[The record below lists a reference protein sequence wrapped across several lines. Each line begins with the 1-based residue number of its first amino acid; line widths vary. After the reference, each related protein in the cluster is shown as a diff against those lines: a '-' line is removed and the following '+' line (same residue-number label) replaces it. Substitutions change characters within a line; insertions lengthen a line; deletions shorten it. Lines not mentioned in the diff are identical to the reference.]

1 MNLAW
6 VAYRLAA
13 PCLGAILPAA
23 RVFVPSRERAHWD
36 ERLGRTSLPEG
47 ADAWIHAASM
57 GEATAVGPFVRELQA
72 LAPRSRFLLT
82 ATTRG
87 GCERLGALGQTA
99 AVAPLDSPQAAARF
113 FTGVTPRRCF
123 LLETELWPHWLL
135 QARASRVPVAV
146 VSARLSGT
154 SVARYQRLGAE
165 FRGLVSGLAAVL
177 CQSELDLERWRS
189 LGARAEVST
198 VTGNLK
204 DDGLPAAAPE
214 RGAARVALG
223 LDRERPLLVLG
234 SVRPGEVLVL
244 ARAWRRLPAVLRES
258 WQVVAVPRHPQ
269 ASAELRAEAARAG
282 QALAGAIGGED
293 GAWFWDDRLGVLREY
308 YGVADV
314 AFVGGSLTPYG
325 GHNPL
330 EPAACG
336 AALIMGP
343 HHASQR
349 DVVRA
354 LEAAGALR
362 VAKSETED
370 VAGVLERLLGDAEAC
385 VAAGRAARRVVEQR
399 RGAARRTVAR
409 LVELGLWGVT

>member
-1 MNLAW
+1 MSLAW
-6 VAYRLAA
+6 RAYRLAA
-13 PCLGAILPAA
+13 PCLGAILPVA
-23 RVFVPSRERAHWD
+23 RVFVPSHERARWD
-36 ERLGRTSLPEG
+36 ERMGRTRLPGG

-57 GEATAVGPFVRELQA
+57 GEATAVGPFMRELQA
-72 LAPRSRFLLT
+72 LAPHSRFLLT

-87 GCERLGALGQTA
+87 GCERLDALGQPA

-113 FTGVTPRRCF
+113 FAGVTPRRCF

-135 QARASRVPVAV
+135 QARASGVPVAV

-154 SVARYQRLGAE
+154 SVARYQRLGAG
-165 FRGLVSGLAAVL
+165 FRGLVSGLAGVL
-177 CQSELDLERWRS
+177 CQTETDRARWLS
-189 LGARAEVST
+189 LGARVEVSA

-204 DDGLPAAAPE
+204 DDGLPAAAPD
-214 RGAARVALG
+214 RDAARAALG
-223 LDRERPLLVLG
+223 LDRERPVLVLG
-234 SVRPGEVLVL
+234 SVRPGEVLIL

-258 WQVVAVPRHPQ
+258 WQVVVVPRHPR
-269 ASAELRAEAARAG
+269 ASAELRAEAARGG
-282 QALAGAIGGED
+282 QALAGAGGGED
-293 GAWFWDDRLGVLREY
+293 GAWFWDDRLGVLRGY

-314 AFVGGSLTPYG
+314 AFVGGSLAPYG

-354 LEAAGALR
+354 LEASGALF
-362 VAKSETED
+362 VAGSETE
-370 VAGVLERLLGDAEAC
+370 VAGALERLLGDAEARA
-385 VAAGRAARRVVEQR
+385 AAGRGARGIVDQR
-399 RGAARRTVAR
+399 RGAARRTVTR
-409 LVELGLWGVT
+409 LVEMGLWPAA

>member
-1 MNLAW
+1 VSLAW
-6 VAYRLAA
+6 MAYRLAV
-13 PCLGAILPAA
+13 PCLGAVLPVA
-23 RVFVPSRERAHWD
+23 RVFVPPHERAHWD
-36 ERLGRTSLPEG
+36 ERLGRTSLPGG

-57 GEATAVGPFVRELQA
+57 GEATAVGPLVHQLQA

-82 ATTRG
+82 ATTSG
-87 GCERLGALGQTA
+87 GCQRLAALGQPA

-146 VSARLSGT
+146 VSARLSST
-154 SVARYQRLGAE
+154 SVARYRRLGAG

-177 CQSELDLERWRS
+177 CQTEADLERWRS

-214 RGAARVALG
+214 RAIARAALG
-223 LDRERPLLVLG
+223 LDRDRPLLVLG

-244 ARAWRRLPAVLRES
+244 ARAWRRLPAVLREA
-258 WQVVAVPRHPQ
+258 WQVVAVPRHPR

-282 QALAGAIGGED
+282 QALAGSIGGER
-293 GAWFWDDRLGVLREY
+293 GAWLWDDRLGVLTGY

-314 AFVGGSLTPYG
+314 AFVGGSLSSYG

-336 AALIMGP
+336 AALLVGP

-362 VAKSETED
+362 VAGCETD
-370 VAGVLERLLGDAEAC
+370 VAGVLERLLGDAGVRE
-385 VAAGRAARRVVEQR
+385 AAGRAALGVVERR
-399 RGAARRTVAR
+399 RGATRRTVAR
-409 LVELGLWGVT
+409 LVELGLWVVV

>member
-6 VAYRLAA
+6 GAYRLVA
-13 PCLGAILPAA
+13 PCLGTILPAA
-23 RVFVPSRERAHWD
+23 RIFVPSQERARWD
-36 ERLGRTSLPEG
+36 ERLGCTRLPGG

-57 GEATAVGPFVRELQA
+57 GEATAVGPFVSELQA
-72 LAPRSRFLLT
+72 LAPDSRFMLT

-87 GCERLGALGQTA
+87 GCERLGGLGQPS

-113 FTGVTPRRCF
+113 FAGVTPRRCF

-146 VSARLSGT
+146 VSARLSST
-154 SVARYQRLGAE
+154 SVARYRRLGAG

-177 CQSELDLERWRS
+177 CQSEEDLARWRS
-189 LGARAEVST
+189 LGARPEVSA

-204 DDGLPAAAPE
+204 DDGLPGAAPD
-214 RGAARVALG
+214 RRLARAALG
-223 LDRERPLLVLG
+223 LDPGRPLFVLG
-234 SVRPGEVLVL
+234 SLRPGEVGVL
-244 ARAWRRLPAVLRES
+244 ARAWQRLPAVLRQS
-258 WQVVAVPRHPQ
+258 WQVVAVPRHPR

-282 QALAGAIGGED
+282 QPLVGSIGAEAGA
-293 GAWFWDDRLGVLREY
+293 WLWDDRLGVLREY

-314 AFVGGSLTPYG
+314 VFVGGSLAPYG

-336 AALIMGP
+336 AALLMGP
-343 HHASQR
+343 HHVTQR
-349 DVVRA
+349 DAVRE

-362 VAKSETED
+362 VAGSETE
-370 VAGVLERLLGDAEAC
+370 VAGVLERLLGDAEART
-385 VAAGRAARRVVEQR
+385 AAGRAAGAIVERR
-399 RGAARRTVAR
+399 RGAARRTVTR
-409 LVELGLWGVT
+409 LKELGLWAAA

>member
-1 MNLAW
+1 VNLAW
-6 VAYRLAA
+6 SAYRLAA

-23 RVFVPSRERAHWD
+23 RIFVPSHERARWD
-36 ERLGRTSLPEG
+36 QRLGRTSLPEG
-47 ADAWIHAASM
+47 ADAWVHAASM
-57 GEATAVGPFVRELQA
+57 GEATAVGPFVSELQA
-72 LAPRSRFLLT
+72 LAPGSRFVLT

-87 GCERLGALGQTA
+87 GCDRLGAVGQP
-99 AVAPLDSPQAAARF
+99 AVIAPLDSPQATARF
-113 FTGVTPRRCF
+113 FSGVTPRRCF

-146 VSARLSGT
+146 VSARLSST
-154 SVARYQRLGAE
+154 SVTQYRRLGAG
-165 FRGLVSGLAAVL
+165 FRGLISGLAAVL
-177 CQSELDLERWRS
+177 CQTETDLERWRS

-214 RGAARVALG
+214 RGLARVAQG

-234 SVRPGEVLVL
+234 SLRPGEVLLL
-244 ARAWRRLPAVLRES
+244 ARAWQRLPATLRRC
-258 WQVVAVPRHPQ
+258 WQVVAVPRHPR

-282 QALAGAIGGED
+282 QALAGVGEGQD
-293 GAWFWDDRLGVLREY
+293 GAWLWDDRLGTLREY

-314 AFVGGSLTPYG
+314 VFVGGSLSPYG
-325 GHNPL
+325 GHSPL

-336 AALIMGP
+336 AALLMGP

-349 DVVRA
+349 DAVRE

-362 VAKSETED
+362 VAGSETE
-370 VAGVLERLLGDAEAC
+370 VAAALEHLLGDAEAR
-385 VAAGRAARRVVEQR
+385 ASAGRAARGVIEQR

-409 LVELGLWGVT
+409 LAELGLWAAT

>member
-1 MNLAW
+1 M
-6 VAYRLAA
+6 AYRLAA
-13 PCLGAILPAA
+13 PCLGAVLPSA
-23 RVFVPSRERAHWD
+23 RVFVGPRERARWD
-36 ERLGRTSLPEG
+36 ERLGRTNLPGG

-57 GEATAVGPFVRELQA
+57 GEATAVGPFVRELQR

-87 GCERLGALGQTA
+87 GRELLGALGQPA
-99 AVAPLDSPQAAARF
+99 AIAPLDSPQAAARF
-113 FTGVTPRRCF
+113 FAGVTPRRCF

-154 SVARYQRLGAE
+154 SVAQYRRLGARFGE
-165 FRGLVSGLAAVL
+165 LVSGLAAVL
-177 CQSELDLERWRS
+177 CQSEVDLERWRA

-204 DDGLPAAAPE
+204 DDGLPAAAAE
-214 RGAARVALG
+214 RGAARAALG
-223 LDRERPLLVLG
+223 LDRGRPVLVLG
-234 SVRPGEVLVL
+234 SVRPGEVLLL
-244 ARAWRRLPAVLRES
+244 ARAWRRLPEALRES

-269 ASAELRAEAARAG
+269 ASPELRAEAARAG
-282 QALAGAIGGED
+282 QTLTGTVGGEP
-293 GAWFWDDRLGVLREY
+293 GAWFWDGRLGVLKGY

-314 AFVGGSLTPYG
+314 AFVGGSLSPYG

-336 AALIMGP
+336 AALLMGP

-349 DVVRA
+349 DVVEA

-362 VAKSETED
+362 VAASETD
-370 VAGVLERLLGDAEAC
+370 VAGALERLLGDAGARA
-385 VAAGRAARRVVEQR
+385 AAGSAARGIAEQR
-399 RGAARRTVAR
+399 RGATRRTVAR
-409 LVELGLWGVT
+409 LVELGLWATP

>member
-6 VAYRLAA
+6 SAYRLAA

-23 RVFVPSRERAHWD
+23 RIFVPSQERAHWD
-36 ERLGRTSLPEG
+36 QRLGRTSLPGG

-57 GEATAVGPFVRELQA
+57 GEATAVGPFLSELQA
-72 LAPRSRFLLT
+72 LAPRSRFVLT

-87 GCERLGALGQTA
+87 GCERLGALGQPA

-135 QARASRVPVAV
+135 QARASRVRVAV
-146 VSARLSGT
+146 VSARLSST
-154 SVARYQRLGAE
+154 SVARYRLLGAG

-177 CQSELDLERWRS
+177 CQTETDLERWRS
-189 LGARAEVST
+189 LGARVEVSA

-204 DDGLPAAAPE
+204 DDGLPVAASD
-214 RGAARVALG
+214 RDVARVALG

-234 SVRPGEVLVL
+234 SVRPGEVLLL
-244 ARAWRRLPAVLRES
+244 ARAWRRLPVVLRES
-258 WQVVAVPRHPQ
+258 WQVVGVPRHPS
-269 ASAELRAEAARAG
+269 ASAELRKEAARAG
-282 QALAGAIGGED
+282 QALAGAIGGER
-293 GAWFWDDRLGVLREY
+293 GAWRWDDRLGTLRGY
-308 YGVADV
+308 FGAADV
-314 AFVGGSLTPYG
+314 AFVGGSLKRYG

-336 AALIMGP
+336 AALLMGP

-349 DVVRA
+349 DAVRE

-362 VAKSETED
+362 VAGSEAE
-370 VAGVLERLLGDAEAC
+370 VACVLERLLGDAEVRA
-385 VAAGRAARRVVEQR
+385 AAGRAARGIVEQR
-399 RGAARRTVAR
+399 RGAARRTVAK
-409 LVELGLWGVT
+409 LVELGLWEAA

>member
-1 MNLAW
+1 VNLAW
-6 VAYRLAA
+6 SAYRLAA
-13 PCLGAILPAA
+13 ACLGAILPAA
-23 RVFVPSRERAHWD
+23 RIFVPSQERAHWD
-36 ERLGRTSLPEG
+36 QRLGRTSLPGG

-57 GEATAVGPFVRELQA
+57 GEATAVGPFLSELQA
-72 LAPRSRFLLT
+72 LAPRSRFVLT

-87 GCERLGALGQTA
+87 GCERLGALRQPA

-135 QARASRVPVAV
+135 QARASRVRVAV
-146 VSARLSGT
+146 VSARLSST
-154 SVARYQRLGAE
+154 SVARYRLLGAG

-177 CQSELDLERWRS
+177 CQTETDLERWRS
-189 LGARAEVST
+189 LGARVEVSA

-204 DDGLPAAAPE
+204 DDGLPVAASD
-214 RGAARVALG
+214 RGVARVALG

-234 SVRPGEVLVL
+234 SVRPGEVLLL
-244 ARAWRRLPAVLRES
+244 ARAWRRLPVVLRES
-258 WQVVAVPRHPQ
+258 WQVVGVPRHPS
-269 ASAELRAEAARAG
+269 ASAELRTEAARAG
-282 QALAGAIGGED
+282 QALAGAIGGEK
-293 GAWFWDDRLGVLREY
+293 GAWRWDDRLGTLRGY
-308 YGVADV
+308 FGAADV
-314 AFVGGSLTPYG
+314 AFVGGSLKRYG

-336 AALIMGP
+336 AALLMGP

-349 DVVRA
+349 DAVRE

-362 VAKSETED
+362 VAGSEAE
-370 VAGVLERLLGDAEAC
+370 VACVLERLLGDAEVRA
-385 VAAGRAARRVVEQR
+385 AAGRAARGIVEQR

-409 LVELGLWGVT
+409 LVELGLWEAA